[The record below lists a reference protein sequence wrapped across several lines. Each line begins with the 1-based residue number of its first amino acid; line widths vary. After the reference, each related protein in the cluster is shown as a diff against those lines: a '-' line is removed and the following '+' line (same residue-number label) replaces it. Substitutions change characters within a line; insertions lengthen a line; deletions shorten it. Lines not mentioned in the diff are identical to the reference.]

1 MIDNDVILVDEFDQ
15 PIGTMEKMEA
25 HVKAALH
32 RAISV
37 FIFNSKG
44 EWLLQRR
51 AIEKYHSRGLWTN
64 TSCTHPA
71 PGETSLEAAHRRL
84 HEEMGLK
91 AELREVFS
99 FKYIQEL
106 ENNLTEHE
114 YDHVFVGYSDEL
126 PVPNP
131 DEVMD
136 YKYISYQDLL
146 QEVAESPEKFT
157 AWFKMIYERVGNL

>member
-51 AIEKYHSRGLWTN
+51 TLEKYHSRGLWTN

>member
-44 EWLLQRR
+44 QWLLQRR

>member
-91 AELREVFS
+91 TELCEVFS

>member
-146 QEVAESPEKFT
+146 QEVAESPKKFT

>member
-131 DEVMD
+131 DEAMD

>member
-91 AELREVFS
+91 VELREVFS

>member
-136 YKYISYQDLL
+136 YKYISYQDLS
-146 QEVAESPEKFT
+146 QEVAVSPEKFT

>member
-136 YKYISYQDLL
+136 YKYISYQDLS

>member
-1 MIDNDVILVDEFDQ
+1 MIENEVILVNEFDQ
-15 PIGTMEKMEA
+15 QTGTMEKMEA
-25 HVKAALH
+25 HEKALLH

-51 AIEKYHSRGLWTN
+51 TEHKYHSRGLWTN
-64 TSCTHPA
+64 TCCSHPF

-84 HEEMGLK
+84 MQEMGMK
-91 AELREVFS
+91 AMLTEVFS
-99 FKYIQEL
+99 FKYIQAL

-114 YDHVFVGYSDEL
+114 LDHVFVGYSDDL
-126 PVPNP
+126 PVPHP

-136 YKYISYQDLL
+136 FKYLSFEQLTH
-146 QEVAESPEKFT
+146 EVSENPDKFT
-157 AWFKMIYERVGNL
+157 AWFKLIYERVGKL

>member
-1 MIDNDVILVDEFDQ
+1 MIDNDVILVDEFDRQ
-15 PIGTMEKMEA
+15 IGTMEKMEA
-25 HVKAALH
+25 HVKAVLH

-51 AIEKYHSRGLWTN
+51 ALEKYHSPGLWTN

-71 PGETSLEAAHRRL
+71 PGETSPEAAHRRL
-84 HEEMGLK
+84 HEEMGMR

-114 YDHVFVGYSDEL
+114 YDHVFVGISDVL
-126 PVPNP
+126 PVPNAG
-131 DEVMD
+131 EVVD
-136 YKYISYQDLL
+136 YKYISFEDLHR
-146 QEVAESPEKFT
+146 EVSENPEKFT
-157 AWFKMIYERVGNL
+157 AWFKLIYERVGKL

>member
-1 MIDNDVILVDEFDQ
+1 MIDNDVILVDEFDRQ
-15 PIGTMEKMEA
+15 IGTMEKLEA
-25 HVKAALH
+25 HVKAVLH

-91 AELREVFS
+91 AELREVFN

>member
-84 HEEMGLK
+84 REEMGLK

-157 AWFKMIYERVGNL
+157 AWFKMTYERVGNL

>member
-1 MIDNDVILVDEFDQ
+1 
-15 PIGTMEKMEA
+15 
-25 HVKAALH
+25 
-32 RAISV
+32 
-37 FIFNSKG
+37 
-44 EWLLQRR
+44 
-51 AIEKYHSRGLWTN
+51 
-64 TSCTHPA
+64 
-71 PGETSLEAAHRRL
+71 
-84 HEEMGLK
+84 MGLK

>member
-1 MIDNDVILVDEFDQ
+1 MIDNDVILVDEFDRQ
-15 PIGTMEKMEA
+15 IGTMEKLEA
-25 HVKAALH
+25 HVKAVLH